1 MKILLTDLLKKLEG
15 EKYEIRGNKENSFT
29 GFGPLDGG
37 GANFLSFCRYK
48 DDKAEELLIN
58 TRASVIFCWSEA
70 VVPQNCDK
78 TFILIENPRLH
89 FAKIL
94 SDFLASKREMSIHK
108 TAIIGA
114 NCTIGK
120 VSIGAN
126 VVIGDNVAI
135 GDGTII
141 TANVVIGDGTSIGRD
156 VLIKSNTV
164 IGQKGFG
171 FEFDEDKTPF
181 TIPHIGGVRIGD
193 NVEIGSNCTV
203 VRGVLGDTIVSDFT
217 KVDDH
222 VHIGHNVEI
231 GAKTMITACAEIS
244 GSVKIG
250 NNCWLGPNCSLMN
263 QIRIGNNV
271 LIGLGAVVT
280 KSLPDNAVAV
290 GNPAR
295 IVRIKEEKE
304 SPWKGISR

>member
-1 MKILLTDLLKKLEG
+1 MKISFSEITEG
-15 EKYEIRGNKENSFT
+15 IAGQKYEIKGKPARIFSGFAALDSLKDGFVSFCKYRGSESLTRLRDSNATLVFCWPDAILPDDNQRTYILIDNPRMHFFRILAS
-29 GFGPLDGG
+29 
-37 GANFLSFCRYK
+37 FLSDRVDY
-48 DDKAEELLIN
+48 
-58 TRASVIFCWSEA
+58 SVVDS
-70 VVPQNCDK
+70 
-78 TFILIENPRLH
+78 
-89 FAKIL
+89 AKIG
-94 SDFLASKREMSIHK
+94 K
-108 TAIIGA
+108 
-114 NCTIGK
+114 NCKLGK
-120 VSIGAN
+120 ISIGAN

-141 TANVVIGDGTSIGRD
+141 TANVVIGDGISIGRD

-171 FEFDEDKTPF
+171 FEFDENKTPF
-181 TIPHIGGVRIGD
+181 AIPHIGGVRIGD

>member
-1 MKILLTDLLKKLEG
+1 MKISFDIIIEKLNG
-15 EKYEIRGNKENSFT
+15 IKYEIKGEPIDGLT
-29 GFGPLDGG
+29 GFVALNEAGKKSVSFCKYRGDASRTALAGTKASLVFCWPDAILPDDNQRTYILIDNPRMHFFRIL
-37 GANFLSFCRYK
+37 ASFLSDRVDY
-48 DDKAEELLIN
+48 
-58 TRASVIFCWSEA
+58 SVADS
-70 VVPQNCDK
+70 
-78 TFILIENPRLH
+78 
-89 FAKIL
+89 AKIG
-94 SDFLASKREMSIHK
+94 K
-108 TAIIGA
+108 
-114 NCTIGK
+114 NCELGK
-120 VSIGAN
+120 ISIGAN
-126 VVIGDNVAI
+126 VVIGNNVVI

-171 FEFDEDKTPF
+171 FEFDENKTPF
-181 TIPHIGGVRIGD
+181 AIPHIGGVRIGD

>member
-70 VVPQNCDK
+70 VVPENCDK

-114 NCTIGK
+114 NCAIGK
-120 VSIGAN
+120 VSIGAYA
-126 VVIGDNVAI
+126 VIGDHVKI
-135 GDGTII
+135 GDGAVISPGVVLGD
-141 TANVVIGDGTSIGRD
+141 NVWIGKNT
-156 VLIKSNTV
+156 VLKSNTT

-171 FEFDEDKTPF
+171 FEFDKDGIPF
-181 TIPHIGGVRIGD
+181 AIPHIGSVVIGD
-193 NVEIGSNCTV
+193 NVEIGAHNTIA
-203 VRGVLGDTIVSDFT
+203 RGALKNTIVSDYVKT
-217 KVDDH
+217 DDH
-222 VHIGHNVEI
+222 VHIAHNVRV
-231 GAKTMITACAEIS
+231 GKRTVITACAEIS
-244 GSVKIG
+244 GSVAIG
-250 NNCWLGPNCSLMN
+250 DDCHLGPNCSIMN
-263 QIRIGNNV
+263 GIALGDRALV
-271 LIGLGAVVT
+271 GLGAVVIRAV
-280 KSLPDNAVAV
+280 PDDAVVA

-295 IVRIKEEKE
+295 IIKKNEQ
-304 SPWKGISR
+304 

>member
-70 VVPQNCDK
+70 VVPENCDK

-114 NCTIGK
+114 NCAIGK
-120 VSIGAN
+120 VSIGAYA
-126 VVIGDNVAI
+126 VIGDHVKI
-135 GDGTII
+135 GDGAVISPGVVLGD
-141 TANVVIGDGTSIGRD
+141 NVWIGKNT
-156 VLIKSNTV
+156 VLKSNTT

-171 FEFDEDKTPF
+171 FEFDKDGIPF
-181 TIPHIGGVRIGD
+181 AIPHIGSVRIGD

-222 VHIGHNVEI
+222 VHVGHNVKI
-231 GAKTMITACAEIS
+231 GPKTMIAACAEIS

-250 NNCWLGPNCSLMN
+250 ADCWLGPNCSLMN

-280 KSLPDNAVAV
+280 KSLPDNAVVA
-290 GNPAR
+290 GNPAQ
-295 IVRIKEEKE
+295 IIRIKNKEE